1 MDFVRCILKLLK
13 SAHKRTEF
21 LGCACRFL
29 PVGIKSSASQSGLLW
44 AQLAIIVVLIT
55 T

>member
-1 MDFVRCILKLLK
+1 MDFVRCILKLLN

-29 PVGIKSSASQSGLLW
+29 PVCIKSSASQCGLLLTQI
-44 AQLAIIVVLIT
+44 AIKLAFIT

>member
-1 MDFVRCILKLLK
+1 LKLWK
-13 SAHKRTEF
+13 SAHMRTEF

-29 PVGIKSSASQSGLLW
+29 PVGIKSSASQCGLIW
-44 AQLAIIVVLIT
+44 AQFAIIVVLIT